1 MKIPDFDYKF
11 HFGAKKPSTV
21 RFVIV
26 GIILGI
32 IADLLSKYLKVSDE
46 RIWDLIDEIG
56 RTFKIE
62 DINLLVLS
70 NSKLLERRIERDV
83 DSAIEDYL
91 EAEGKLNP
99 PPSVLPI
106 FTEEK
111 EGETEL
117 GGEMRLTAPW
127 KFDED

>member
-1 MKIPDFDYKF
+1 MSKIPEFEYRF
-11 HFGAKKPSTV
+11 HAGKKAPSTV

-26 GIILGI
+26 GIVLGI
-32 IADLLSKYLKVSDE
+32 LADILSKYLKVPQQN
-46 RIWDLIDEIG
+46 IWDLIDEIG

-62 DINLLVLS
+62 DINNLVLAHS
-70 NSKLLERRIERDV
+70 QLLERRIERDI
-83 DSAIEDYL
+83 DGAIEDYL
-91 EAEGKLNP
+91 EETKEP
-99 PPSVLPI
+99 PVVPI

>member
-1 MKIPDFDYKF
+1 MSKIPEFEYRF
-11 HFGAKKPSTV
+11 HAGKKTPSTV

-26 GIILGI
+26 GIVLGI
-32 IADLLSKYLKVSDE
+32 LADILAKYLKVPQQN
-46 RIWDLIDEIG
+46 IWDLIDEIG

-62 DINLLVLS
+62 DINNLVLAH
-70 NSKLLERRIERDV
+70 SKLLERRIERDI
-83 DSAIEDYL
+83 DGAIEDYL
-91 EAEGKLNP
+91 EETKEP
-99 PPSVLPI
+99 PVKPI

-117 GGEMRLTAPW
+117 GGEMRITAPW

>member
-1 MKIPDFDYKF
+1 MSKIPEFEYRF
-11 HFGAKKPSTV
+11 HAGKKTPSTV

-26 GIILGI
+26 GIVLGI
-32 IADLLSKYLKVSDE
+32 LADILAKYFKVPQQN
-46 RIWDLIDEIG
+46 IWDLIDEIG

-62 DINLLVLS
+62 DINNLVLAHS
-70 NSKLLERRIERDV
+70 QLLERRIERDI
-83 DSAIEDYL
+83 DGAIEDYL
-91 EAEGKLNP
+91 EETKEP
-99 PPSVLPI
+99 PVVPI

>member
-1 MKIPDFDYKF
+1 MSKIPEFEYRF
-11 HFGAKKPSTV
+11 HAGKKTPSTV

-26 GIILGI
+26 GIVLGI
-32 IADLLSKYLKVSDE
+32 LADILAKYLKVPQQN
-46 RIWDLIDEIG
+46 IWDLIDEIG

-62 DINLLVLS
+62 DINNLVLAHS
-70 NSKLLERRIERDV
+70 QLLERRIERDI
-83 DSAIEDYL
+83 DGAIEDYL
-91 EAEGKLNP
+91 EETKEP
-99 PPSVLPI
+99 PVVPI